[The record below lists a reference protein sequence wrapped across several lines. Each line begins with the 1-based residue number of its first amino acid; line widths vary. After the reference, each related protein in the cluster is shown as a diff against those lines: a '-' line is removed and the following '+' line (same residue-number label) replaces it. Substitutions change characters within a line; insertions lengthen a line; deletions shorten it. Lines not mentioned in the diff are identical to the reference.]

1 MFMGVNAE
9 HLSTRLRSLKASL
22 FDLAAPS
29 GSDAQVHFYRLF
41 GKYREVQ
48 DHPFMVVIYG
58 PHLTHGIHSCHYQRR
73 IVRPQMASL
82 VKNPEVKQ
90 HELDHVRMV
99 MGGAAPVAPELEAA
113 LRQVLRNANIG
124 QG

>member
-29 GSDAQVHFYRLF
+29 GSDAQVHFCRLF

-58 PHLTHGIHSCHYQRR
+58 PHLTHGIHSYVIINAGLFLPKLSRLSR
-73 IVRPQMASL
+73 TL
-82 VKNPEVKQ
+82 K
-90 HELDHVRMV
+90 
-99 MGGAAPVAPELEAA
+99 
-113 LRQVLRNANIG
+113 LRSMNSTMFAW
-124 QG
+124 